1 MNGSPEILAPCGNMA
16 AFHAALSSGADAMYL
31 ALKSFGARA
40 YAANFEL
47 SELLQVIEEA
57 HLHERKIYLTLNT
70 LLKDEEL
77 KRIPAVMDPLYRAG
91 LDAVLVQDFG
101 LYRLLRERYPE
112 LMLHASTQMNLCSV
126 EGAAYA
132 RSLGFTRVVPA
143 RELTL
148 KELKEIR
155 EKAEIEVEAFVHG
168 AMCYCYSGRC
178 YLSSFQ
184 GGRSGN
190 RGRCAQPCRKRI
202 NGAYRFSMKDLCTLT
217 DVPALMDAGIDSLKI
232 EGRMKNEYYVAA
244 CVDAYRTMVED
255 HRQGVFSEE
264 KARKYEERLAEV
276 FNRGGFTH
284 GYLRQVKGP
293 DMLDMEMPGRAGVPI
308 GEIRG
313 IASGKLSVLPEK
325 ELNRGDSLEIRISP
339 EEEPVRLTVGDP
351 VPAGRTAYLAAPST
365 RRLSS
370 GMQIYRVRNARIT
383 QELEDRFLNRMPQIP
398 VWMEITLAA
407 GKRIRLVTRTVR
419 DTVYETEGI
428 VAETATARPVTDSVL
443 RDKIGTLSDTGF
455 ELKELVIQNDK
466 QSFIPAG
473 EIKRL
478 RRESLEWLRKE
489 LIRKGK
495 RPDDQKYRD
504 LLDPAESRPE
514 FPKHTPVVP
523 EGPVCFVTSIRQ
535 ARYLMLLPRKPAV
548 LVFRNDLSY
557 MDPAELKLF
566 AKNRGDVRFILG
578 FPAIYR
584 SLIPEEIVEELF
596 LLGEELDG
604 VYLPGID
611 SLSWYLER
619 LGKENAPS
627 DKVLFLGEALYQ
639 YNHPAAEHF
648 RKEAERTGRIL
659 WTQSPVELTGAE
671 APEHSVTLV
680 YGKLPLMRTV
690 QNPGDLGASGMRLLQ
705 NPKLCYNSILS
716 DHPVV
721 SFPSGAAAFL
731 FTDESEQMME
741 KLLRI
746 GHSTTGDRLVHELM
760 NEIKDAVRH
769 KGLL

>member
-31 ALKSFGARA
+31 ALKNFGARA

-77 KRIPAVMDPLYRAG
+77 NRIPAVMDPLYRAG
-91 LDAVLVQDFG
+91 LDAVLVQDLG

-126 EGAAYA
+126 EGAKYA
-132 RSLGFTRVVPA
+132 KALGFTRVVPA

-148 KELKEIR
+148 EELKNIR
-155 EKAEIEVEAFVHG
+155 ENADIEVEAFVHG

-217 DVPALMDAGIDSLKI
+217 DVPALVDAGIDSLKI

-244 CVDAYRTMVED
+244 CVDAYRTLVED
-255 HRQGVFSEE
+255 HRLGVYSEE
-264 KARKYEERLAEV
+264 KALRLEERLAEV

-293 DMLDMEMPGRAGVPI
+293 DMLDMEMPGRAGVPV

-313 IASGKLSVLPEK
+313 IADGKISVLPEK

-339 EEEPVRLTVGDP
+339 EEEPVRLTVGERIP
-351 VPAGRTAYLAAPST
+351 EGKKAYLAAPST
-365 RRLSS
+365 RRLNA

-383 QELEDRFLNRMPQIP
+383 QELEDRFLKQQPRIP
-398 VWMEITLAA
+398 VWMELELSA
-407 GKRIRLVTRTVR
+407 GKRLKLITRSVR
-419 DTVYETEGI
+419 ETVYETEGI
-428 VAETATARPVTDSVL
+428 VAESANARPVTDAVL

-455 ELKELVIQNDK
+455 ELKGLIIRNDK

-478 RRESLEWLRKE
+478 RRESLEWLREE
-489 LIRKGK
+489 LIRQGR
-495 RPDDQKYRD
+495 RPDGQKYED
-504 LLDPAESRPE
+504 LTDTVSQTGGQPGHP
-514 FPKHTPVVP
+514 PVIP
-523 EGPVCFVTSIRQ
+523 EGPMCFVTSVRQ
-535 ARYLMLLPRKPAV
+535 ARYLMLLPKKPSV
-548 LVFRNDLSY
+548 IVFRNDLCY
-557 MDPAELKLF
+557 MDPTELKAF
-566 AKNRGDVRFILG
+566 SERRGDVRFIVG

-584 SLIPEEIVEELF
+584 SLISEDTMEELF
-596 LLGEELDG
+596 LLAEALDG

-611 SLSWYLER
+611 SLAWYLQR
-619 LGKENAPS
+619 LENTDR
-627 DKVLFLGEALYQ
+627 DKVIFLGETLYQ
-639 YNHPAAEHF
+639 YNHSATEHF

-659 WTQSPVELTGAE
+659 WTQSPVELSKEE
-671 APEHSVTLV
+671 APAASVTLV

-690 QNPGDLGASGMRLLQ
+690 QDPGDLGRSGMRLLQ
-705 NPKLCYNSILS
+705 NPKMCYNSVLS

-721 SFPSGAAAFL
+721 SIPSGAAAFL
-731 FTDESEQMME
+731 FTDESEPVME

-746 GHSTTGDRLVHELM
+746 GHTYSGDRLVHELM
-760 NEIKDAVRH
+760 SELRDAVRH

>member
-77 KRIPAVMDPLYRAG
+77 NRIPAVMDPLYRAG
-91 LDAVLVQDFG
+91 LDAVLVQDLG

-112 LMLHASTQMNLCSV
+112 LMLHASTQMNLCSA
-126 EGAAYA
+126 EGAEYA
-132 RSLGFTRVVPA
+132 KALGFTRVVPA

-148 KELKEIR
+148 EELKAIR
-155 EKAEIEVEAFVHG
+155 DKADIEVEAFVHG

-217 DVPALMDAGIDSLKI
+217 DVPALVDAGIDSLKI

-244 CVDAYRTMVED
+244 CVDAYRTLVED
-255 HRQGVFSEE
+255 HRLGVYSEE
-264 KARKYEERLAEV
+264 KALKLEERLAEV

-308 GEIRG
+308 GEILG
-313 IASGKLSVLPEK
+313 IADGKISILPEK
-325 ELNRGDSLEIRISP
+325 ELNRGDSLEIRLSP
-339 EEEPVRLTVGDP
+339 EEEPVRLTVGERIP
-351 VPAGRTAYLAAPST
+351 EGKKSCLAAPST

-383 QELEDRFLNRMPQIP
+383 QELEDRFLKALPQIP
-398 VWMEITLAA
+398 VWMEIELSA
-407 GKRIRLVTRTVR
+407 GKRLKLITRSVG
-419 DTVYETEGI
+419 DTEYEAEGI
-428 VAETATARPVTDSVL
+428 VAESANARPVTDAVL

-455 ELKELVIQNDK
+455 ELKELIIRNDK

-489 LIRKGK
+489 LIQRGH
-495 RPDDQKYRD
+495 RPESQKYGD
-504 LLDPAESRPE
+504 LIETAADKNTDHA
-514 FPKHTPVVP
+514 PVIP
-523 EGPVCFVTSIRQ
+523 EGPVCFVTSVRQ
-535 ARYLMLLPRKPAV
+535 ARYLMLLPKKPSV
-548 LVFRNDLSY
+548 IVFRNDLSY

-566 AKNRGDVRFILG
+566 SEKRGDVRFIVG

-584 SLIPEEIVEELF
+584 SLIAEETMEELF
-596 LLGEELDG
+596 LLAESLDG
-604 VYLPGID
+604 AYLPGID
-611 SLSWYLER
+611 SLAWYLKR
-619 LGKENAPS
+619 IGNAPG
-627 DKVLFLGEALYQ
+627 DKVIFLGEALYQ
-639 YNHPAAEHF
+639 YNHSAAEHF
-648 RKEAERTGRIL
+648 RKEAARTGRIL
-659 WTQSPVELTGAE
+659 WTQSPVELSKDE
-671 APEHSVTLV
+671 APAASVTLV

-690 QNPGDLGASGMRLLQ
+690 QDPGDLGRSGMRLLQ
-705 NPKLCYNSILS
+705 NPKMCYNSVLS

-721 SFPSGAAAFL
+721 SIPSGAAAFL
-731 FTDESEQMME
+731 FTDESEPVME

-746 GHSTTGDRLVHELM
+746 GHTYSGDRLVHELM
-760 NEIKDAVRH
+760 SEFRDAVRH